1 MPILALLLAAAAT
14 QAEPPA
20 EPNLQP
26 LAFLAGSCWRGTL
39 PDDRGTDVHCFTRM
53 LRGHFLR
60 DRHTVTPAGYLGE
73 TVYRWDSAARQI
85 RLDYYSSDGLLMT
98 GTASA
103 AAHGLAFELAYVSSD
118 GAPAV
123 MRAAWTRDG
132 PDAYVVTAEVRGP
145 DGWHAA
151 PGSARFQR
159 IGPAPAE

>member
-1 MPILALLLAAAAT
+1 MPILALLLAAA
-14 QAEPPA
+14 QAEAPL

-39 PDDRGTDVHCFTRM
+39 PGNQGIDTHCFTPM

-60 DRHTVTPAGYLGE
+60 DRHNVTPANYLGE
-73 TVYRWDSAARQI
+73 TIYRWDSAAGRI

-103 AAHGLAFELAYVSSD
+103 GDQGPTFELGYASAD
-118 GAPAV
+118 GSPVV
-123 MRAAWTRDG
+123 MRAVWARDG
-132 PDAYVVTAEVRGP
+132 ADAYVVTAEVRRP
-145 DGWHAA
+145 DGWHPA

-159 IGPAPAE
+159 VGPAPPD